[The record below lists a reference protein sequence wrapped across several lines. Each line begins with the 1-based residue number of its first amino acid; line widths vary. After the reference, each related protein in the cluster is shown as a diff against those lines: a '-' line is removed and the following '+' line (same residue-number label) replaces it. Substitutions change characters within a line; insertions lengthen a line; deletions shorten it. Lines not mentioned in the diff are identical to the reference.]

1 MVKMTIPVKF
11 LKIKSNYIC
20 HFYFVYTIYIVILE
34 PYNLTTTFAYC
45 KVSLINTPFC
55 FYKMKAGQF
64 ELTPSKNSVEDY
76 SKSDA

>member
-1 MVKMTIPVKF
+1 MYNMVKMTIPVEF

-45 KVSLINTPFC
+45 KVSLINTPF
-55 FYKMKAGQF
+55 FYIKLK
-64 ELTPSKNSVEDY
+64 LDSSN
-76 SKSDA
+76 